1 MQIVAESRYFDV
13 LVCELQLWSVPT
25 NEEVNLVEREV
36 PLEPVRVASVFA
48 DKIKD
53 EFDDGDTSLL
63 EKVKIVSNANVI
75 FN

>member
-63 EKVKIVSNANVI
+63 EKEKIVSNANVI